1 MPDPSVRSSRT
12 GYQVAIT
19 AGENL
24 FIGGFFNYTS
34 QQPDRHPARLLSA
47 VQDTRGDPL
56 MTAKKAE
63 KKASSR
69 PGKTASTTEKIT
81 KSEKTYRGIFEH
93 SGIPAVV
100 IGEDSVILLANRRFE
115 ELSGYPRGEMEG
127 KKPWTEFVNTGD
139 IEKTGTYITEILK
152 PKGWAPAQ
160 YSFGFVDRNRII
172 RDISASM
179 TLITGTRKILISLVD
194 ITSRKTVERLLRL
207 NEERY
212 HSLVKTLKTGVFR
225 STHELPGRFIWA
237 NPAFLSM
244 FGYGSLKDLL
254 KITTADIIADHQ
266 DLRSIFEELD
276 TSGFARLEKI
286 RLEKADGAPFW
297 ASITMEVKRK
307 EDGTSP
313 WVDGTVENITERV
326 RAGEELKRTQ
336 SRLGELLNAVTTY
349 SLFATDPEGILTMF
363 NTGSEQM
370 LGYRAEDLIGRET
383 PLLFLQTPEPAARG
397 SPPEQEGESRLNN
410 FAAFISGA
418 KANGCDEREW
428 TCVRKDGVQIP
439 VDLTLTVMHNEDRI
453 ITGYLGV
460 AQEISDRK
468 RLEEAFRYDTLQMSG
483 VIYNLP
489 DPTFAIDRTGRVI
502 AWNRAIED
510 MSNTRAVDIL
520 GKGDYAYAV
529 PFYGDRRPMLADLI
543 FSTDTEIE
551 QQGYY
556 DIRRSGNSIT
566 AETCLMNPGGGELV
580 LRGIAAPIYDDTGE
594 IAGAIESIT
603 DITDVRKRESELQ
616 DSESRFRAVLDYI
629 GSAVAILEE
638 DATISYINPEFER
651 IIGYVREEVE
661 GKKRWTEFIAPED
674 LERMHESLRGS
685 HHEPAM
691 VSARFEFRFIRWD
704 GQVRHGLLSVSPVPD
719 TARTIISLI
728 DITDRV
734 LAEEAVQRAN
744 KKLNFFSQVT
754 RHEILN
760 QLTAL
765 KGHLELSKEC
775 TADSRL
781 LTSLEKGLAAAE
793 AIQSQILFTR
803 DYQNIGIQPP
813 EWQNVRDEIL
823 KSCTGI
829 PMGKVTVSVLITGVE
844 IYADLLLGRVFF
856 HLINNA
862 IRHGGTLTE
871 VRFMCEESFEELVL
885 VCEDD
890 GVGIPAD
897 AKEKIFNRQFFAGSG
912 LGMFVSREILSI
924 TGISIRETGTPGKGA
939 RFEIRVPK
947 GAYRFINDG

>member
-1 MPDPSVRSSRT
+1 
-12 GYQVAIT
+12 
-19 AGENL
+19 
-24 FIGGFFNYTS
+24 
-34 QQPDRHPARLLSA
+34 
-47 VQDTRGDPL
+47 
-56 MTAKKAE
+56 MTAQKTE
-63 KKASSR
+63 KKAPSR
-69 PGKTASTTEKIT
+69 PRKPASGTEKLT

-93 SGIPAVV
+93 TGIPTVV
-100 IGEDSVILLANRRFE
+100 IGEDEVILLANSRFE
-115 ELSGYPRGEMEG
+115 ELSGYPRGKIEG
-127 KKPWTEFVNTGD
+127 KKQWTEFVDTGD
-139 IEKTGTYITEILK
+139 IEKSGKYLSEILK
-152 PKGWAPAQ
+152 PGGWAPAQ
-160 YSFGFVDRNRII
+160 YSFGFVDKKRMV
-172 RDISASM
+172 RDVSANM
-179 TLITGTRKILISLVD
+179 TLITGTRKIIISLVD
-194 ITSRKTVERLLRL
+194 ITPRKTVERLLRL

-212 HSLVKTLKTGVFR
+212 HSLVKTLTTGVFR

-254 KITTADIIADHQ
+254 KITTADIIADQ
-266 DLRSIFEELD
+266 KDLWSIFKELD

-286 RLEKADGAPFW
+286 RMKKTDGSPLW

-313 WVDGTVENITERV
+313 WVDGTVEDITERV

-336 SRLGELLNAVTTY
+336 SRLGEFLNAVTTY
-349 SLFATDPEGILTMF
+349 SLIATDPEGILTMF

-383 PLLFLQTPEPAARG
+383 PLLFLHTPEPEARASPSEQPGG
-397 SPPEQEGESRLNN
+397 SGPGG
-410 FAAFISGA
+410 FAAFISRA
-418 KANGCDEREW
+418 KTNGCDEREW
-428 TCVRKDGVQIP
+428 TYVRKDGVQIP
-439 VDLTLTVMHNEDRI
+439 VDLTLTVMHDKDGV

-468 RLEEAFRYDTLQMSG
+468 RLEEAFRDDTLQMSG
-483 VIYNLP
+483 VIYNVP
-489 DPTFAIDRTGRVI
+489 DPTFAIDRSGRVI
-502 AWNRAIED
+502 AWNRAIEEL
-510 MSNTRAVDIL
+510 SKTKAVDIL
-520 GKGDYAYAV
+520 GKGDYACAV

-543 FSTDTEIE
+543 FRTDTEIE

-556 DIRRSGNSIT
+556 DIRRSGNSVT
-566 AETCLMNPGGGELV
+566 AETCLMNPGGGDLV
-580 LRGIAAPIYDDTGE
+580 VRAIAAPIYDNTGE
-594 IAGAIESIT
+594 VAGGIETIT
-603 DITDVRKRESELQ
+603 DITDVRKREADLQ

-629 GSAVAILEE
+629 GSAIAIIEE

-651 IIGYVREEVE
+651 VIGYFRDEVE

-674 LERMHESLRGS
+674 AERVGEYLRIS
-685 HHEPAM
+685 QSEPAG
-691 VSARFEFRFIRWD
+691 VPARYEFRFIRWD
-704 GQVRHGLLSVSPVPD
+704 GQIRNGFLSITPVPD
-719 TARTIISLI
+719 TGKTVLSLL

-754 RHEILN
+754 RHDILN

-775 TADSRL
+775 PVDSGL
-781 LTSLEKGLAAAE
+781 KTSLEKGLAAAE
-793 AIQSQILFTR
+793 AIQSRILFTR
-803 DYQNIGIQPP
+803 DYQDIGIQPP
-813 EWQNVRDEIL
+813 EWQNVREAIL
-823 KSCTGI
+823 KNCNGI
-829 PMGKVTVSVLITGVE
+829 ALGKVTVTVMIIGVE
-844 IYADLLLGRVFF
+844 VYADLLLGRVFF

-871 VRFMCEESFEELVL
+871 VRFTCEESFEELVL
-885 VCEDD
+885 ACEDD

-897 AKEKIFNRQFFAGSG
+897 AKEKIFNRQYCAGSG

-947 GAYRFINDG
+947 GAYRFITGE